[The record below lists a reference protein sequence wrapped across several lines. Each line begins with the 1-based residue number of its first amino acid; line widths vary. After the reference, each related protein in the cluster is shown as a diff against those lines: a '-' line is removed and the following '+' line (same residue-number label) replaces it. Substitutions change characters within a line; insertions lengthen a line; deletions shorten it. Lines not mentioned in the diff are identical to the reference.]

1 MIKMSMRYIDSSSVC
16 IEESYSPIHTYT
28 FTGPCRVTGQDHSVT
43 IDSAKLFQFR
53 QTDDIM
59 DLGLDADDRE
69 FVISGAS
76 PEGWK
81 QLFGS
86 DDE

>member
-1 MIKMSMRYIDSSSVC
+1 MRYIDSSNVRV
-16 IEESYSPIHTYT
+16 EESYSPIHTYT
-28 FTGPCRVTGQDHSVT
+28 FTGPCLVTGQDHSVT
-43 IDSAKLFQFR
+43 IAGANLFRFR

-69 FVISGAS
+69 FVISGSS
-76 PEGWK
+76 PEGFN

>member
-1 MIKMSMRYIDSSSVC
+1 MDSPSVR
-16 IEESYSPIHTYT
+16 IEESYSPTHTYT
-28 FTGPCRVTGQDHSVT
+28 ITGPCRVTGQDHSVT
-43 IDSAKLFQFR
+43 INGSNLFRFR
-53 QTDDIM
+53 QSGDVM
-59 DLGLDADDRE
+59 DLGLDADGRE